1 MKILSKYIL
10 KQLIVSFFLVLLGL
24 TMLVWLTQ
32 SLRMIDM
39 IVTKGVSVR
48 IFFEMTLLVL
58 PNFIQILSPL
68 AFFAVILFIFI
79 RMQSDKELMVMQA
92 VGMSNRQIMAPV
104 IGIASILTIIGYVL
118 TLYLIPASYEKLNE
132 IRWKVRNDLSHLL
145 LQEGQFNSFSNG
157 LTLYIKERF
166 GDGTVK
172 GVMAYDA
179 KNPEKASTLVAETGV
194 IFQDDEGFQLVF
206 NNGTRQE
213 YNPITKDFSVLKFD
227 KYSMWFSDKKNS
239 GNARNLKAAEYSMD
253 YLLSVRPDEA
263 PSPAMYRKFK
273 VEALKRLTKPLYNLT
288 FAFVAMF
295 GVLAPFYNRRGQ
307 MGRINFVV
315 FATLLLQSLNLGFE
329 NLATKNLLFT
339 PLLFINIFLPILLV
353 YLSMTHRFKFSF
365 IRAKMA
371 AVIFFLFV
379 VAWSMNGTAY
389 AQIKIDP
396 QVKIEK
402 DKPVNFEADTF
413 SYDKN
418 NDIVTASGDV
428 IIEQNGTV
436 IKTDIFY
443 FYRKQNQIILPNN
456 VIIETPDGT
465 VTYTEKVLL
474 SADMNDIIG
483 EAIVMRLYE
492 GSLLTSKRLKR
503 TDKGESLYLKRVSYS
518 PCSTCGDEA
527 PLWKISARN
536 WKHDVP
542 EKEMI
547 FTHSFLEIKD
557 IPVFYFPY
565 MKVPDFTVKRKTGF
579 LAPSLSHGSEMKQGI
594 TTPFFIDVADNQNL
608 TLTPTL
614 SASHDPLG
622 IFDYD
627 GRFTHGFLQ
636 MEGSGT
642 RDDDG
647 TKQGHIKANVR
658 YDLNNNWR
666 LTGQYFRTSSETY
679 FRRYDLP
686 SVNTSQAY
694 LRSFA
699 TAERFGEQNYFNF
712 TGLSFQKLW
721 NHVNKKS
728 IPVFIP
734 TINYMYRTDS
744 FADSGMYAFSNVSA
758 AMYNNRQ
765 RFKSERASVTQGVYL
780 PYVSGWGANIDLK
793 ASVRGDIYNIDTG
806 KYGMENR
813 PRDDV
818 YNTGRLFPMA
828 SAKMSYPLL
837 RQTENTTQVL
847 EPILMLVTSPTN
859 GHNDKIPNIDSTD
872 VDFDD
877 TNLFSDNRFV
887 GHDWIETG
895 SRVNYG
901 LQWSLFDNKN
911 RSVSFMF
918 GQSYRFSGDELLNE
932 ILGMENNSS
941 DYVGRFQLDYRAL
954 TMAYRFRLDQE
965 TLEPKKNEITVTVGG
980 SPLRLGVDYTQ
991 LKAVSLA
998 DTFYNEREEVL
1009 LFGSSRLSK
1018 KWNLSGYY
1026 RYNLTKRDKGPVEYG
1041 SLLQYDN
1048 DCMAIVF
1055 DLSRSFTEDRDYK
1068 GDTSFVVKF
1077 VLKTLGQM

>member
-1 MKILSKYIL
+1 MKILNKYIL
-10 KQLIVSFFLVLLGL
+10 KQLVGSFFLVLLGL

-58 PNFIQILSPL
+58 PNFVQILSPL
-68 AFFAVILFIFI
+68 AFFAVILFVFV

-92 VGMSNRQIMAPV
+92 VGMSNRQIMMPV
-104 IGIASILTIIGYVL
+104 LGIACVLTIIGYVM
-118 TLYLIPASYEKLNE
+118 TLLLIPASFEKLNE

-166 GDGTVK
+166 SDGTVS

-194 IFQDDEGFQLVF
+194 IFQDEGGFQLVF
-206 NNGTRQE
+206 HNGTRQE
-213 YNPITKDFSVLKFD
+213 YSSASQEFSVLKFD
-227 KYSMWFSDKKNS
+227 KYTMWFSDKKDS
-239 GNARNLKAAEYSMD
+239 GNTRNLKAAEYSMD

-263 PSPAMYRKFK
+263 PTPAMYRKFK

-288 FAFVAMF
+288 FAFMAMF

-315 FATLLLQSLNLGFE
+315 FGTLLLQSLNLGFE

-339 PLLFINIFLPILLV
+339 PLLFINIFLPILLI
-353 YLSMTHRFKFSF
+353 YFSMTRRFN
-365 IRAKMA
+365 
-371 AVIFFLFV
+371 LFGHVKTVV
-379 VAWSMNGTAY
+379 VAVVSVAVMGLSTPAM

-418 NDIVTASGDV
+418 NDILTASGDV

-436 IKTDIFY
+436 VKTDIFY
-443 FYRKQNQIILPNN
+443 FYRQQNQIILPND

-465 VTYTEKVLL
+465 VTQTKNVML
-474 SADMNDIIG
+474 SADMSDIIG

-492 GSLLTSKRLKR
+492 GSLMTSKRLKR
-503 TDKGESLYLKRVSYS
+503 TDNGESLYLKRVTYT
-518 PCSTCGDEA
+518 PCSTCGDEK
-527 PLWKISARN
+527 PLWQISARN

-547 FTHSFLEIKD
+547 FTHSFFEVKD

-565 MKVPDFTVKRKTGF
+565 MNVPDFTVKRKTGF
-579 LAPSLSHGSEMKQGI
+579 LAPSLSHGNEMKQGL
-594 TTPFFIDVADNQNL
+594 TTPFFIDLADNQNL
-608 TLTPTL
+608 TLTPTF
-614 SASHDPLG
+614 STTHDPLG
-622 IFDYD
+622 IFDYE
-627 GRFTHGFLQ
+627 GRFSHAYLLMQ
-636 MEGSGT
+636 GSGT

-647 TKQGHIKANVR
+647 AKQGHIKANVN
-658 YDLNNNWR
+658 YDINDNWR
-666 LTGQYFRTSSETY
+666 LRGQYYRTSSETY

-686 SVNTSQAY
+686 GVNTSQAY

-721 NHVNKKS
+721 NYVDKKS
-728 IPVFIP
+728 IPVVIP
-734 TINYMYRTDS
+734 TLNYQYKSDPLTDN
-744 FADSGMYAFSNVSA
+744 GLYAFSDMSA
-758 AMYNNRQ
+758 ALYNNRQ
-765 RFKSERASVTQGVYL
+765 RFKSERASVTQGLFL
-780 PYVSGWGANIDLK
+780 PYITGFGANVDLK
-793 ASVRGDIYNIDTG
+793 AMVRGDAYHIDTG
-806 KYGMENR
+806 KYGTENR
-813 PRDDV
+813 PADEV
-818 YNTGRLFPMA
+818 YGTGRFFPMA
-828 SAKMSYPLL
+828 SAKVSYPLL
-837 RQTENTTQVL
+837 RHTENTTQVL
-847 EPILMLVTSPTN
+847 EPIVMLVTSPTN
-859 GHNDKIPNIDSTD
+859 GRNDKIPNVDSTD

-877 TNLFSDNRFV
+877 TNLFSENRFV
-887 GHDWIETG
+887 GHDWVETG

-901 LQWSLFDNKN
+901 LQWSLFDTQN
-911 RSVSFMF
+911 RSVSFLF
-918 GQSYRFSGDELLNE
+918 GQSYRFSGDELLDE
-932 ILGMENNSS
+932 ILGMESNSS
-941 DYVGRFQLDYRAL
+941 DYVGRFQLNYQAL

-965 TLEPKKNEITVTVGG
+965 TFEPKKNEIRVTAGA
-980 SPLRLGVDYTQ
+980 SPLRLGVEYTQ

-998 DTFYNEREEVL
+998 DTFYKEREEIL
-1009 LFGSSRLSK
+1009 FFGSSRLSK

-1026 RYNLTKRDKGPVEYG
+1026 RYNMAKQDKGPVEYG

-1048 DCMAIVF
+1048 DCMAVVF
-1055 DLSRSFTEDRDYK
+1055 ELSRSFTEDRDYQ